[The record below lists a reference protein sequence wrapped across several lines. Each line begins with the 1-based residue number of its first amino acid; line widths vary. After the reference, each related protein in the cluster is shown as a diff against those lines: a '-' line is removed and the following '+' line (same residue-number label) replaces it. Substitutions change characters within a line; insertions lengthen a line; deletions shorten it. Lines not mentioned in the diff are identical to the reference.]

1 MPDAVDIVRR
11 VVENSTVIH
20 SQQNQGPGPPA
31 QYRRSVRQLLPIVI
45 DPVEPSD
52 IYAADE
58 RPRGPERPW
67 LLLDMISSADGATHI
82 DGTSG
87 ALGSEGDHVV
97 FRAIRAVA
105 DVILVAAGTVR
116 SENYRP
122 VRATE
127 DIRTARI
134 ARGQTP
140 VARLAILSRHLDF
153 DFDADLFTS
162 DIPPLL
168 LTTNAAP
175 PSALRRAEAITEVV
189 RFDGDRVDMAAAVRA
204 LGVRGANIVLAE
216 GGPTLNGQLHD
227 AGLIDELCLTLSPM
241 LVGTDAA
248 RVIDGAALNLQRL
261 ALDRVLEEDGWLF
274 LRYVRR

>member
-1 MPDAVDIVRR
+1 MSVDSAPRSVEKSAAVHRGP
-11 VVENSTVIH
+11 
-20 SQQNQGPGPPA
+20 QNQGRTPPA
-31 QYRRSVRQLLPIVI
+31 QYGRDVRQLLPEALDAV
-45 DPVEPSD
+45 DPND
-52 IYAADE
+52 LYAGDA
-58 RPRGPERPW
+58 RPRHPDRPW

-122 VRATE
+122 VRATDAVRE
-127 DIRTARI
+127 TRV

-153 DFDADLFTS
+153 DFDADLFTG
-162 DIPPLL
+162 DQPPLL
-168 LTTNAAP
+168 LTTSEAP
-175 PSALRRAEAITEVV
+175 ASALRRAEAITEVV
-189 RFDGDRVDMAAAVRA
+189 RFDGDRVDMVEAVQA
-204 LGVRGANIVLAE
+204 LGLRGASIVLAE

-227 AGLIDELCLTLSPM
+227 AGLIDELCLTLSPL
-241 LVGTDAA
+241 LVGTAAA
-248 RVIDGAALNLQRL
+248 RVIDGAGLNLQRL
-261 ALDRVLEEDGWLF
+261 SLDRVLEEEGWLF
-274 LRYVRR
+274 LRYVRS

>member
-1 MPDAVDIVRR
+1 
-11 VVENSTVIH
+11 
-20 SQQNQGPGPPA
+20 
-31 QYRRSVRQLLPIVI
+31 VRQLLPVALDSV
-45 DPVEPSD
+45 DPSAAYASD
-52 IYAADE
+52 V
-58 RPRGPERPW
+58 RPRHADRPW

-122 VRATE
+122 VRATDAVRE
-127 DIRTARI
+127 ARV
-134 ARGQTP
+134 ARGQAP

-162 DIPPLL
+162 DQPPLL

-175 PSALRRAEAITEVV
+175 PARCAAPRPSPRSCASMANVSTWSRPCRRWVC
-189 RFDGDRVDMAAAVRA
+189 
-204 LGVRGANIVLAE
+204 
-216 GGPTLNGQLHD
+216 GGPPSCSPKGGPPSTGNCTTR
-227 AGLIDELCLTLSPM
+227 ASLTNSASHCRHCWSGPP
-241 LVGTDAA
+241 
-248 RVIDGAALNLQRL
+248 
-261 ALDRVLEEDGWLF
+261 
-274 LRYVRR
+274 RRG

>member
-1 MPDAVDIVRR
+1 MSVDRAAEA
-11 VVENSTVIH
+11 VENAAAIH
-20 SQQNQGPGPPA
+20 RATQNHRVEQSA
-31 QYRRSVRQLLPIVI
+31 QYGRDVRQLLPVALDSA
-45 DPVEPSD
+45 DPGVA
-52 IYAADE
+52 YAADA
-58 RPRGPERPW
+58 RPRWADRPW

-87 ALGSEGDHVV
+87 ALGSAGDHAV
-97 FRAIRAVA
+97 FGAIRAVA

-127 DIRTARI
+127 DVRQTRV

-140 VARLAILSRHLDF
+140 LARLAILSRHLDF

-175 PSALRRAEAITEVV
+175 ASALRRAEAITEVV
-189 RFDGDRVDMAAAVRA
+189 RFDGDRVDLMEAVRA
-204 LGVRGANIVLAE
+204 LGRRGADIVLAE

-227 AGLIDELCLTLSPM
+227 AGLIDELCLTLSPL

-248 RVIDGAALNLQRL
+248 RVIDGAALNVQPLS
-261 ALDRVLEEDGWLF
+261 LDRALEEDGWLF

>member
-1 MPDAVDIVRR
+1 M
-11 VVENSTVIH
+11 
-20 SQQNQGPGPPA
+20 
-31 QYRRSVRQLLPIVI
+31 RQLLPVAL
-45 DPVEPSD
+45 DSVEPSEL
-52 IYAADE
+52 YAADV
-58 RPRGPERPW
+58 RPRHPDRPW

-122 VRATE
+122 VRAS
-127 DIRTARI
+127 DAVRAQRV

-153 DFDADLFTS
+153 DFDTDLFS
-162 DIPPLL
+162 GDQPPLL
-168 LTTNAAP
+168 LTTSAAP
-175 PSALRRAEAITEVV
+175 ASAMRRAEAITEVV
-189 RFDGDRVDMAAAVRA
+189 RFDGDRVGLVEAVQA
-204 LGVRGANIVLAE
+204 LAQRGAGIVLAE

-227 AGLIDELCLTLSPM
+227 AGLIDELCLTLSPL
-241 LVGTDAA
+241 LVGSDAA
-248 RVIDGAALNLQRL
+248 RVIDGAGLHLQRL
-261 ALDRVLEEDGWLF
+261 SLDRVLEEDGWLF
-274 LRYVRR
+274 LRYVRT

>member
-1 MPDAVDIVRR
+1 MEKSVA
-11 VVENSTVIH
+11 IH
-20 SQQNQGPGPPA
+20 RGPQNQGRAPPA
-31 QYRRSVRQLLPIVI
+31 QYGRVVRQLLPIALDSV
-45 DPVEPSD
+45 DPGAV
-52 IYAADE
+52 YAGDA
-58 RPRGPERPW
+58 RPRHPDRPW

-122 VRATE
+122 VRATDAVRE
-127 DIRTARI
+127 ARV

-153 DFDADLFTS
+153 DFEADLFTS
-162 DIPPLL
+162 DQPPLL
-168 LTTNAAP
+168 LTTSEAP
-175 PSALRRAEAITEVV
+175 ASALRRAEAITEVV
-189 RFDGDRVDMAAAVRA
+189 RFDGDRVDMVAAVQA
-204 LGVRGANIVLAE
+204 LGQRGANIVLAE

-227 AGLIDELCLTLSPM
+227 AGLIDELCLTFSPL
-241 LVGTDAA
+241 LVGTAAA
-248 RVIDGAALNLQRL
+248 RVIDGAGLNVQRL
-261 ALDRVLEEDGWLF
+261 SLDRVLEEDGWLF
-274 LRYVRR
+274 LRYARS

>member
-1 MPDAVDIVRR
+1 MALYGRD
-11 VVENSTVIH
+11 
-20 SQQNQGPGPPA
+20 
-31 QYRRSVRQLLPIVI
+31 VRQLLPVALETA
-45 DPVEPSD
+45 DPSVV
-52 IYAADE
+52 YAGDT
-58 RPRGPERPW
+58 RPAHPDRPW

-127 DIRTARI
+127 AVRATRV

-162 DIPPLL
+162 DQPPLL
-168 LTTNAAP
+168 LTTTEAP
-175 PSALRRAEAITEVV
+175 ASAVRRAEAITEVV
-189 RFDGDRVDMAAAVRA
+189 RFDGDRVDMIAAVQA
-204 LGVRGANIVLAE
+204 LGQRGASIVLAE

-227 AGLIDELCLTLSPM
+227 AGLIDELCLTLSPL
-241 LVGTDAA
+241 LVGTAAA
-248 RVIDGAALNLQRL
+248 RVIDGAGLNLQHL
-261 ALDRVLEEDGWLF
+261 SLDRVLEEDGWLF
-274 LRYVRR
+274 LRYVRS

>member
-1 MPDAVDIVRR
+1 M
-11 VVENSTVIH
+11 ENSRTVH
-20 SQQNQGPGPPA
+20 RAAQNREATPTAGYG
-31 QYRRSVRQLLPIVI
+31 RDVRQLLPAA
-45 DPVEPSD
+45 VEQVD
-52 IYAADE
+52 VGALYAADE
-58 RPRGPERPW
+58 RRPRPDRPW

-122 VRATE
+122 VRAAE
-127 DIRTARI
+127 QVRQARV
-134 ARGQTP
+134 ARGQSP

-153 DFDADLFTS
+153 DFDSDLFTS
-162 DIPPLL
+162 DQPPLL
-168 LTTNAAP
+168 LTTSAAP
-175 PSALRRAEAITEVV
+175 ASALRRAEAITEVV
-189 RFDGDRVDMAAAVRA
+189 RFDGDRVDLADAVRA
-204 LGVRGANIVLAE
+204 LGARGANIVLAE

-227 AGLIDELCLTLSPM
+227 TGIIDELCLTLSPL

-248 RVIDGAALNLQRL
+248 RVIDGAALRVQRL
-261 ALDRVLEEDGWLF
+261 TLDRVLEEDGWLF
-274 LRYVRR
+274 LRYVRS